1 MRGMRSLL
9 TALALCIGLTAAAPA
24 HASEAPKAPPKAAP
38 KKAPAKKAPPR
49 TLAFDGHYIGRLRPQ
64 GGAKGCGLHQVNDF
78 VIDKGT
84 IVPADAA
91 ASLTPVFDGFV
102 TNDGFITGHMRLI
115 DTVAPFEGRAEKK
128 GVVTLISGGVID
140 DTSHCVWV
148 LDLTIQ

>member
-1 MRGMRSLL
+1 MSRMRSLL
-9 TALALCIGLTAAAPA
+9 PLVALCIGLAAMPA
-24 HASEAPKAPPKAAP
+24 YAGDATPKAPA

-49 TLAFDGHYIGRLRPQ
+49 TLAFDGHYAGRLLPQ
-64 GGAKGCGLHQVNDF
+64 GGTKGCGLHQIKDF
-78 VIDKGT
+78 QIEKGT

-128 GVVTLISGGVID
+128 GVVTVISGGVID